1 MIKVTISISSCGA
14 QHSRAHS
21 HAQSLRFTTIQV
33 LNGSEAL
40 ISLIMVKNGSVSSA
54 SVQLTSSSSLQHQVR
69 PQSVKSR
76 SALDFKGACQ
86 DIRVNLSRPH
96 VVQVK
101 SVSDNVAS
109 ALLEIIISLSLHH
122 LSKIRVFS
130 QRLIRLSSFH
140 SLSGILGSPL
150 LSLSSSR
157 VILVF

>member
-1 MIKVTISISSCGA
+1 
-14 QHSRAHS
+14 
-21 HAQSLRFTTIQV
+21 
-33 LNGSEAL
+33 
-40 ISLIMVKNGSVSSA
+40 MVKNGSVSSA

-86 DIRVNLSRPH
+86 DIRVNSPRPH
-96 VVQVK
+96 VAQVK
-101 SVSDNVAS
+101 RVSVSEGSQHTQKSDHY
-109 ALLEIIISLSLHH
+109 LPSLHH
-122 LSKIRVFS
+122 LSRFRDFS

-157 VILVF
+157 VILLFDQKIVFCAEKPMFYLLLTYFPDFQNTSF